1 MTTNT
6 LIHTEQGIRVSVSDW
21 QGDKG
26 VWLHLQQNGWS
37 TGTYFS
43 HSEAKLLIAA
53 LQYTLDQQTKES

>member
-6 LIHTEQGIRVSVSDW
+6 LINTEQGIRVSVSDW
-21 QGDKG
+21 QRDKG
-26 VWLHLQQNGWS
+26 VWLHLMQNGWS

-53 LQYTLDQQTKES
+53 LQYTLNQQTKES